1 MDLPLPAD
9 LDSNRPSLLA
19 SAGPDGA
26 SLVLLTAVSE
36 ERQILRHDRSPA
48 GRWTQSTLEADLR
61 RIAGIARLD
70 SQVVA
75 AIEDTAA
82 DSVLIAY
89 LRASA
94 MLPVATLPQP
104 KRAFWLFP
112 RGSELVMLQ
121 TAGPRSFSLT
131 EIRPVD
137 GSFGP
142 TEQLVPQPMSS
153 TRVWQLGLVVA
164 VIVMS
169 ILLLFVVKPLI
180 APDSAL
186 PNVVR
191 LLPASRRLSAM
202 MLDLIPG
209 AVIAVISL
217 GCSPLELLSAPA
229 MTFDAATFTPNVL
242 MMAITAVYCGLFE
255 SNWSTTPGKWLMGG
269 RVESLRQ
276 ARPAFSMVLVRNSV
290 KFLVLLVPPLGLVVL
305 LTPHMQ
311 GLQDV
316 AGRTLVV
323 TREVGEADR
332 SGEGE

>member
-1 MDLPLPAD
+1 
-9 LDSNRPSLLA
+9 
-19 SAGPDGA
+19 
-26 SLVLLTAVSE
+26 
-36 ERQILRHDRSPA
+36 
-48 GRWTQSTLEADLR
+48 
-61 RIAGIARLD
+61 
-70 SQVVA
+70 
-75 AIEDTAA
+75 
-82 DSVLIAY
+82 
-89 LRASA
+89 
-94 MLPVATLPQP
+94 
-104 KRAFWLFP
+104 
-112 RGSELVMLQ
+112 
-121 TAGPRSFSLT
+121 
-131 EIRPVD
+131 
-137 GSFGP
+137 
-142 TEQLVPQPMSS
+142 
-153 TRVWQLGLVVA
+153 
-164 VIVMS
+164 
-169 ILLLFVVKPLI
+169 
-180 APDSAL
+180 
-186 PNVVR
+186 
-191 LLPASRRLSAM
+191 

-255 SNWSTTPGKWLMGG
+255 SIWSTTPGKWLMGG

-305 LTPHMQ
+305 LNPHMQ